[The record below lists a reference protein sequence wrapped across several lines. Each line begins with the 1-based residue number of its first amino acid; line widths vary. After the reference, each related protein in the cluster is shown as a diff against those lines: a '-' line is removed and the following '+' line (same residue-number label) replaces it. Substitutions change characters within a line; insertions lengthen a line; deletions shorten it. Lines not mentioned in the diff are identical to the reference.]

1 MTRAETKRI
10 ERIEWNKDSTMPL
23 QRVRKKRSAE
33 EIDGTSTQLND
44 LSGMSANTSSIEN
57 NLL

>member
-1 MTRAETKRI
+1 VRNERKSIKR
-10 ERIEWNKDSTMPL
+10 NQDSAMPL

-44 LSGMSANTSSIEN
+44 LSGMSATTSSIEN